1 MKRGCICNSVANAC
15 PTEVFMKFVKSIST
29 LAILFSLSN
38 CAELF
43 SSKEDNNND
52 QLILALLSGARC
64 PSSTVTS
71 PTNGTKFD
79 FTNCTGDAN
88 LALAGSGFQ
97 VSNVTLS
104 GGLVGTSNNSTILT
118 NASSLSNSG
127 GNKKASIEIV
137 YQLNAASSTISA
149 ILPSTTT
156 FTGPGFLLSA
166 TKADKIVNGISSA
179 FGTPGTPWSSSVGQ
193 EKTVCLEIHEEGAG
207 AHIFGWQGACATV
220 DRGAYQ
226 FEEEDVVVSLAGDR
240 VALRINGATI
250 KSMTIYN
257 QSIGTAGSFL

>member
-1 MKRGCICNSVANAC
+1 MKLTR
-15 PTEVFMKFVKSIST
+15 FF
-29 LAILFSLSN
+29 LFSVFTLSVLN

-43 SSKEDNNND
+43 SSKEDQNDD
-52 QLILALLSGARC
+52 QLILALLVGARC
-64 PSSTVTS
+64 PTTSVST
-71 PTNGTKFD
+71 PTVGTRFD

-97 VSNVTLS
+97 ASNVTLS
-104 GGLVGTSNNSTILT
+104 GGIVGTSNNSTIIT

-137 YQLNAASSTISA
+137 YQLNSASSTISA
-149 ILPSTTT
+149 ILPSTTS
-156 FTGPGFLLSA
+156 FGGPGFLIRDIR
-166 TKADKIVNGISSA
+166 ADKIVNGTSSA
-179 FGTPGTPWSSSVGQ
+179 FGTAGAPWSSSVGQ
-193 EKTVCLEIHEEGAG
+193 EKTLCLEIHEEGAG

-220 DRGAYQ
+220 DRSAYQ
-226 FEEEDVVVSLAGDR
+226 FEEEDVIVILSGDR

-250 KSMTIYN
+250 KNMTIYN